1 MQNYIKIVRAVFEIW
16 SKNIKNTLKRGFF
29 PHFRPPKIFF
39 QKSGSVTFVPLWCT
53 NFMQKIRKILRA
65 VSEIFN
71 NGPWTDG
78 RTADIGDYI
87 GPLWINQG
95 PKLLDSRGVKAVPAI
110 LSSYIYLLMSC
121 WIKCRSMQN
130 QQNPANVS
138 NVGSHGNCHLFW
150 PLTLIN
156 FHEPI
161 QSAKRINNCK
171 TRQ

>member
-1 MQNYIKIVRAVFEIW
+1 M
-16 SKNIKNTLKRGFF
+16 TTRGFSPICDPPRF
-29 PHFRPPKIFF
+29 FFKNWALSLLYPYGALASCKKLEKTNEQSLRYLKTDHRP
-39 QKSGSVTFVPLWCT
+39 
-53 NFMQKIRKILRA
+53 R
-65 VSEIFN
+65 
-71 NGPWTDG
+71 TDHG
-78 RTADIGDYI
+78 RTTDIGDYI